1 MKTDKPGELQ
11 ETTARLGTE
20 RLSKLFP
27 RLSAPSMVSM
37 VAMSLYVLADTFW
50 LGRVSYEAVAAITIT
65 FPFYAAVC
73 AIGLGSG
80 IGANALA
87 SRRFGERNT
96 EATNHVAGQVFPLT
110 AIFGVVF
117 IIPSVFFARQLAA
130 LLGAPP
136 QIINMTAEYLV
147 FFGWG
152 IPFILFRFMTRNIF
166 HAAGDVIK
174 PMIFIVVGAV
184 VNAAL
189 DPFLIFGWGPFPE
202 MGIGG
207 AALATTISGGL
218 AAALSCYYLLGHK
231 SVYRLKPHHLK
242 LDLSL
247 IAQIY
252 RVGLPET
259 LMDLTEAVVFLLF
272 NQIIAGFGS
281 VALAALGIALRVADL
296 AFIPII
302 GLAHALL
309 PIVGFCFGAHL
320 WGRLWA
326 AVRQGS
332 LVSVVVLAV
341 ATALLEIFAPQVIA
355 IFNNS
360 PELLAIAVPGMR
372 IFIAALTLVGPAI
385 MFSITFQGLSKGWT
399 AIYLSLARQLGFLVP
414 ALLILPH
421 FMGLNGAW
429 LSLPISDAGGAIVA
443 GLWLYH
449 EYQLQ
454 KRSGIWDNAPV
465 TEPIPEPVPA
475 DPPAPD

>member
-1 MKTDKPGELQ
+1 MKTDKPGELE

-20 RLSKLFP
+20 RLSELFP

-37 VAMSLYVLADTFW
+37 VAMSLYILANTFW
-50 LGRVSYEAVAAITIT
+50 LGRVSYEAIAAITIT
-65 FPFYAAVC
+65 FPFYGVVV

-87 SRRFGERNT
+87 SRRFGERNI
-96 EATNHVAGQVFPLT
+96 EATNQVAGQVFPLT

-117 IIPSVFFARQLAA
+117 IIASVFFAKPLAA

-136 QIINMTAEYLV
+136 QIIDMTAEYLV

-152 IPFILFRFMTRNIF
+152 IPFILFRFMTRNVF
-166 HAAGDVIK
+166 HAAGDTIK
-174 PMIFIVVGAV
+174 PMIFIVAGSVINAV
-184 VNAAL
+184 L

-218 AAALSCYYLLGHK
+218 AAAIGCYYLLGNK
-231 SVYRLKPHHLK
+231 SVYRLKLRHLK
-242 LDLSL
+242 PDLS
-247 IAQIY
+247 IIVQIY

-259 LMDLTEAVVFLLF
+259 LMDLTEAVVFAIF
-272 NQIIAGFGS
+272 NQIVAGFGS
-281 VALAALGIALRVADL
+281 VALAALGIAFRVADL
-296 AFIPII
+296 AFIPVI

-309 PIVGFCFGAHL
+309 PIVAFCFGARL

-332 LVSVVVLAV
+332 LAVVVVLGI
-341 ATALLEIFAPQVIA
+341 ATVLLEIFAPQVIA

-372 IFIAALTLVGPAI
+372 IFISALILVGPAI
-385 MFSITFQGLSKGWT
+385 MFIITFQGLSRGWT
-399 AIYLSLARQLGFLVP
+399 AISLSLARQLGLLLP
-414 ALLILPH
+414 ALLILPRL
-421 FMGLNGAW
+421 MGLNGAW

-443 GLWLYH
+443 GLWLYR

-454 KRSGIWDNAPV
+454 KRSGIWHNVPV
-465 TEPIPEPVPA
+465 TELIPESVPT
-475 DPPAPD
+475 DPPALD

>member
-1 MKTDKPGELQ
+1 MKTDKHDELQ

-20 RLSKLFP
+20 QLSKLFP
-27 RLSAPSMVSM
+27 RLGAPSMVSM
-37 VAMSLYVLADTFW
+37 VAMSFYVLADTFW
-50 LGRVSYEAVAAITIT
+50 LGRVSYEAIAAITIT
-65 FPFYAAVC
+65 FPFYGVVC

-87 SRRFGERNT
+87 SRRFGERNI
-96 EATNHVAGQVFPLT
+96 EATNQVAGQVFPLT

-117 IIPSVFFARQLAA
+117 IIASVFFAKPLAA

-136 QIINMTAEYLV
+136 QIVDMTAEYLV

-152 IPFILFRFMTRNIF
+152 IPFILFRFMTRNVF

-174 PMIFIVVGAV
+174 PMIFIVAGSV
-184 VNAAL
+184 VNAVL

-207 AALATTISGGL
+207 AALATTISGGI
-218 AAALSCYYLLGHK
+218 AAAVSCYYLLGNK
-231 SVYRLKPHHLK
+231 SVYRLKLRHLK
-242 LDLSL
+242 PDLSI
-247 IAQIY
+247 IAQIH
-252 RVGLPET
+252 RVGLPEM
-259 LMDLTEAVVFLLF
+259 LMDLTESVVFVIF
-272 NQIIAGFGS
+272 NQVVAGFGS
-281 VALAALGIALRVADL
+281 VALAALGVAFRVADL

-309 PIVGFCFGAHL
+309 PIVGFCFGARL

-332 LVSVVVLAV
+332 LAVVVVLAV

-372 IFIAALTLVGPAI
+372 IFIAALILVGPAI
-385 MFSITFQGLSKGWT
+385 MFIITFQGLSRGWT
-399 AIYLSLARQLGFLVP
+399 AVSLSLVRQLGFLLP
-414 ALLILPH
+414 ALFILPR

-443 GLWLYH
+443 GLWLYR
-449 EYQLQ
+449 EYRLQ
-454 KRSGIWDNAPV
+454 KRNGTWDNAPV
-465 TEPIPEPVPA
+465 TEPIPESVPA